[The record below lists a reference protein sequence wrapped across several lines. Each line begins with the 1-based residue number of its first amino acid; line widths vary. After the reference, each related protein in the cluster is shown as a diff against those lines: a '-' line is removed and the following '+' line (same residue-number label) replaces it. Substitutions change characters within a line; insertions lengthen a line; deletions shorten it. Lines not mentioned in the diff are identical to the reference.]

1 MRGEVSFPF
10 KPGEHQ
16 RTAVKV
22 IYFRWNEVVRVINL
36 QKEVA
41 YHE

>member
-22 IYFRWNEVVRVINL
+22 IYFRWNEVARVIPL
-36 QKEVA
+36 DAEQ
-41 YHE
+41 YR